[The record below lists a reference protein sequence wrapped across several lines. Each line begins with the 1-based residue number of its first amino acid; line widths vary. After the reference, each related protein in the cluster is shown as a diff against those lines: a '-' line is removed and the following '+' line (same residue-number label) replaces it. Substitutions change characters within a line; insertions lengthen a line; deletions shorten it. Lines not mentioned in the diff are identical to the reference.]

1 MIEIVMIKNKGMT
14 VRLPRLS
21 VVAWAFLMSCM
32 GCITNSYEKFYD
44 ISDFHKERFLKD
56 VDVEIIKE

>member
-32 GCITNSYEKFYD
+32 GCITNSYEKF
-44 ISDFHKERFLKD
+44 
-56 VDVEIIKE
+56 